1 MVNPMNILTGYI
13 ILMYIISLSVLERSC
28 ISKIREVTFFSKE
41 NNIETLLIR
50 YRYFLQTFNLFY
62 LVTLCQ

>member
-13 ILMYIISLSVLERSC
+13 ILMYIISLSVLER
-28 ISKIREVTFFSKE
+28 ISKIREVTFFSME